1 MTNPL
6 FGREFC
12 VVQRDTFY
20 LHQNYQQVNSY
31 KNSRS
36 YIIGRSPRDEK
47 VATYFQL
54 AQKWNLPTKIWQNL
68 LFYQHFEPLYDVM
81 QNEIEKLEFVQG
93 VNFEFLDSLKN
104 NGTKYLLIFD
114 DS

>member
-1 MTNPL
+1 
-6 FGREFC
+6 
-12 VVQRDTFY
+12 
-20 LHQNYQQVNSY
+20 
-31 KNSRS
+31 
-36 YIIGRSPRDEK
+36 
-47 VATYFQL
+47 
-54 AQKWNLPTKIWQNL
+54 
-68 LFYQHFEPLYDVM
+68 M